1 MAELTS
7 EVGEKAQ
14 NHYEKFPKHD
24 GNFIVVTCSFF
35 YLYSFLD
42 ILKIIGKSKNDIQ
55 MDPKWGFKFVEINEI
70 SYFEIETPNG
80 SRHLPQEIVIA
91 SSFIYTFKTRK

>member
-14 NHYEKFPKHD
+14 NHYEKFPKHV
-24 GNFIVVTCSFF
+24 I
-35 YLYSFLD
+35 YD
-42 ILKIIGKSKNDIQ
+42 ILKVIGKSKSDIQ
-55 MDPKWGFKFVEINEI
+55 MDPKWGFKLVEINEI
-70 SYFEIETPNG
+70 SYFELETPNG